1 MTFDLI
7 LTLSIVCVIIFNIII
22 WIDTYRKINE
32 IGKSIKENFITSNSK
47 HNKILNTLE
56 SIEDGIL
63 DDTDKIIKQNN
74 IINSYC
80 DKINKQLDTIS
91 KVTDST
97 NNRVKSMQ
105 NKAKNSLHNTKMNN
119 SSLNIN
125 KTNTKLKTAEK

>member
-7 LTLSIVCVIIFNIII
+7 LTLSIVCVIIFNIIM
-22 WIDTYRKINE
+22 WIDTYRKIDE
-32 IGKSIKENFITSNSK
+32 IGKSIKENFITSNSE
-47 HNKILNTLE
+47 HNKILNILE
-56 SIEDGIL
+56 SIDDNIF
-63 DDTDKIIKQNN
+63 DDTDRIIKQNN

-97 NNRVKSMQ
+97 NNRIKSMQ
-105 NKAKNSLHNTKMNN
+105 NKAKNSLHNTKTNN
-119 SSLNIN
+119 SSSNVN